1 MDPSNKSSHLNI
13 IKTWLSKQNHLPQNI
28 SEVLLNRFL
37 HTCNYSIEQT
47 KNLIELFYT
56 LRSQAP
62 EIFSDRD
69 PASPEILE
77 IFENLPNYFIEYT
90 GLEFFTRFRMQM
102 QTCETL
108 LHLIMNYLKSQTE
121 RNRAISPASKFL
133 LSLRFYATRNML
145 ISVGDFV
152 GVSKTFACTIAR
164 QVSETTARL
173 RPRNMRFPEN
183 IATKSKVKENFYRVP
198 RFPLID

>member
-77 IFENLPNYFIEYT
+77 IFENFDFI
-90 GLEFFTRFRMQM
+90 
-102 QTCETL
+102 
-108 LHLIMNYLKSQTE
+108 
-121 RNRAISPASKFL
+121 P
-133 LSLRFYATRNML
+133 LR
-145 ISVGDFV
+145 
-152 GVSKTFACTIAR
+152 KP
-164 QVSETTARL
+164 SETNDKIFIYHIKNPDPAKYHFINALKAFFILADVRMAIEKEIPDGEIPIFDMTNFTLKHLTKINLPVL
-173 RPRNMRFPEN
+173 RKYMMY
-183 IATKSKVKENFYRVP
+183 T
-198 RFPLID
+198 